1 MKVYTEKGFKIA
13 ILCYVC
19 FNIIFKKLKKKN
31 STSFPNQLEK
41 WEERA
46 NF

>member
-1 MKVYTEKGFKIA
+1 MKVYTEKWFKIA

-19 FNIIFKKLKKKN
+19 FTIIFKKLKKKTP
-31 STSFPNQLEK
+31 TSFPNQLEK
-41 WEERA
+41 WEERD